1 MNYLKDRGKLR
12 KQAFIIINNIQGG
25 SMKVSFNHAIAY
37 LLITM
42 SLFFFTGCGLSTGV
56 KSPVDLTQLSATE
69 AAAFFNNGTLKSE
82 DLIRAYLSKIKTR
95 SDLNAFI
102 TVDEEGALAA
112 AKKADADRAAG
123 KTAGLLQG
131 IPIVV
136 KDNILVKNITCTGG
150 TPLLKTFVPTVD
162 APVIDALRKAGA
174 IILAKTNMHE
184 LAFGISGYNEAFPNS
199 TTGSI
204 GVRNPYDTTR
214 FAGGSSSGNGA
225 AISSRLVSA
234 GIGTDTGGSVRI
246 PAAVCGIAGFRP
258 TVGRYPGEG
267 IIPLSHTRDTAG
279 AMGQTVADVAL
290 LDAAITRNVPVTA
303 FDLKRV
309 RIGVVKDYF
318 FQNLDADTTKVMSD
332 TLAKLTAAGATIVE
346 TSMPNLKTLNDAVG
360 FPVVFKEAY
369 DDMVAFLAKYK
380 SDVTIDQL
388 AANIASADVK
398 GAFGAVTGHAFDAA
412 YPSAMLTSR
421 PALKKL
427 YEETFA
433 TSALDII
440 IFPTTPVIALKQGAS
455 ASSLENFNLFI
466 QNTDPGPNAGIPGL
480 SIPAGLGASGMP
492 VGVEIDG
499 PVGSDRKL
507 LSIGLAIEEVL
518 GRTPAPM

>member
-1 MNYLKDRGKLR
+1 MTV
-12 KQAFIIINNIQGG
+12 
-25 SMKVSFNHAIAY
+25 SMHRVSAS
-37 LLITM
+37 LLIAI
-42 SLFFFTGCGLSTGV
+42 SLYLFTGCGLSTV
-56 KSPVDLTQLSATE
+56 TPTVAQPPADLTQLSATE
-69 AAAFFNNGTLKSE
+69 AAGFLNSGTLKSE
-82 DLIRAYLSKIKTR
+82 ALVSAYLAKIKTR

-102 TVDEEGALAA
+102 TVDEAGALAA

-123 KTAGLLQG
+123 KAVGLLQG

-136 KDNILVKNITCTGG
+136 KDNILVKNIAGAGG
-150 TPLLKTFVPTVD
+150 TPALKTLVPTAD

-184 LAFGISGYNEAFPNS
+184 LAFGISGYNEAFPNP

-225 AISSRLVSA
+225 AIAARLVGA
-234 GIGTDTGGSVRI
+234 GIGTDTGGSSRV
-246 PAAVCGIAGFRP
+246 PAAVTGIAGFRP
-258 TVGRYPGEG
+258 TIGRYSGEG
-267 IIPLSHTRDTAG
+267 IVPLSHTRDTAG
-279 AMGQTVADVAL
+279 PMGQTVADVAL
-290 LDAAITRNVPVTA
+290 LDAAIAREVTVTA
-303 FDLKRV
+303 ADLKGV
-309 RIGVVKDYF
+309 RIGVARDYF

-346 TSMPNLKTLNDAVG
+346 TSMPNLKTLNDAVS

-380 SDVTIDQL
+380 SGVTIDQL

-412 YPSAMLTSR
+412 YSSAMLTSR
-421 PALKKL
+421 PALQKL
-427 YEETFA
+427 YVDTFA
-433 TSALDII
+433 TSALDVI
-440 IFPTTPVIALKQGAS
+440 IFPTTPVIAIKQGAT
-455 ASSLENFNLFI
+455 ASSNANFGLFI
-466 QNTDPGPNAGIPGL
+466 QNTDPGSNAGIPGL

-499 PVGSDRKL
+499 PVGSDRKV
-507 LSIGLAIEEVL
+507 LSIGLAIEKVL
-518 GRTPAPM
+518 GRTPAPK